1 MRGFQE
7 DDLRE
12 VGSIIADALV
22 ESPDLDGLRAR
33 AAELCD
39 KHPLYPGFRGYT
51 AYETE

>member
-1 MRGFQE
+1 MRGFLE

-12 VGSIIADALV
+12 VGTIITEALV

-33 AAELCD
+33 AETLCD
-39 KHPLYPGFRGYT
+39 RHPLYPGFRGYT